1 MPNCPPVSVGTMPA
15 LFGGHVFMTTQQSD
29 CILAMDQGTTSS
41 RAIVFGK
48 AGDIIASAQQEF
60 AQHYPDDGWVE
71 HDADE
76 IWQTSLE
83 TAQAALKEAEAQG
96 HRVVAIG
103 ITNQR
108 ETSVLWDRDT
118 GKPRHRAIVWQDRR
132 TADVCRKLKAD
143 GAEEAVQDKTG
154 LLLDPYFSATKVAWM
169 LDNVSGARA
178 SADAGKLAWGTIDS
192 FLISKLTGGKV
203 HATDATNASRTSLF
217 NIRTQE
223 WDDEL
228 LKLFNVPASV
238 LPDVLD
244 SAAEFGVTAPELF
257 GRSIP
262 ILGVAG
268 DQQAAAIGQC
278 CFDVGA
284 IKSTYGTGC
293 FVLMNTGTKFVP
305 SQNRLLTT
313 VAYRLKGETTYAL
326 EGSIFIAGAAVQWLR
341 DGIKIIESAKESEKL
356 ATSVAHSGGVY
367 MVPAF
372 TGLGAPH
379 WDPDVRAAIFGMTR
393 GTTRAEI
400 VRATLEAVCFQTHD
414 LFSAMAEDGITP
426 SVLRVD
432 GGMVAND
439 WMVQTLSN
447 TLGLQVDRPVVMETT
462 ALGAAYLAGLKAGI
476 YGSLDDLRAN
486 WQTDR
491 RFDPEAGG
499 DTRKAQIEKWHR
511 AVKAAQAFSA

>member
-1 MPNCPPVSVGTMPA
+1 MVI
-15 LFGGHVFMTTQQSD
+15 QQTD

-48 AGDIIASAQQEF
+48 AGDVISVAQREF
-60 AQHYPDDGWVE
+60 AQHYPNDGWVE

-83 TAQAALKEAEAQG
+83 TAQAAFREAEAKG
-96 HRVVAIG
+96 YRVAAIG

-108 ETSVLWDRDT
+108 ETSVLWDRET
-118 GKPRHRAIVWQDRR
+118 GKALHRAIVWQDRR
-132 TADVCRKLKAD
+132 TAGICRKLKAE
-143 GAEEAVQDKTG
+143 GVEEAVQEKTG
-154 LLLDPYFSATKVAWM
+154 LLLDPYFSATKLAWM
-169 LDNVSGARA
+169 LDNVSGAREA
-178 SADAGKLAWGTIDS
+178 ADAGKLAWGTVDS
-192 FLISKLTGGKV
+192 FLISRLTDGRV

-228 LKLFNVPASV
+228 LKLFDVPASV

-244 SAAEFGVTAPELF
+244 SAAEFGATAPALF
-257 GRSIP
+257 GRGIP
-262 ILGVAG
+262 VLGVAG
-268 DQQAAAIGQC
+268 DQQAATIGQC

-293 FVLMNTGTKFVP
+293 FVLMNTGTEFVP
-305 SQNRLLTT
+305 SRNRLLTT
-313 VAYRLKGETTYAL
+313 VAYRLDGKPTYAL

-341 DGIKIIESAKESEKL
+341 DGIRIIESAEESEKL
-356 ATSVAHSGGVY
+356 ATSVKHSGGVY

-426 SVLRVD
+426 SILRVD

-447 TLGLQVDRPVVMETT
+447 ALGLQVDRPKVMETT
-462 ALGAAYLAGLKAGI
+462 ALGAAYLAGLQAGI
-476 YGSLDDLRAN
+476 YGSLDDLRDN
-486 WQTDR
+486 WQPER
-491 RFDPEAGG
+491 RFDPQAGG
-499 DTRKAQIEKWHR
+499 DTREAEIEKWRR
-511 AVKAAQAFSA
+511 AVKAARAFSAQDDL